1 MTIYTSSKPDQV
13 IPSINAYSF
22 AISNPNNT
30 KDSHPVLVDAL
41 TKRTITFGEW
51 KRDTRRWAT
60 GLESLGFKRG
70 DVLALFSFNQID
82 YSITM
87 FGSLLLGGVCTTVNS
102 AYTADE
108 LAFQL
113 EDSGASVIVTHPE
126 LLPVAIEGAKKVGIP
141 MNKILLYGNE
151 FVQGFRPYSSTFPP
165 ENTPES
171 QLAQV
176 VNLNGQPALETT
188 ALICYSSGT
197 TGKSKG
203 VELTHVN
210 FISNTAQ
217 IGPMDGN
224 IPPHENVVLGVLPM
238 YHIYGIQLHLMNGI
252 YNGNKTVVLQK
263 FTPVDFLKTIQDFK
277 IQTLI
282 IVPPQILMM
291 VKAPIVDQY
300 DLSHVHQVM
309 SGAAPC
315 PAELSRALVAKFKH
329 ISFRQGYGMSELS
342 PATHV
347 GIYGEPVHGSIGKV
361 MPNVRVRLVDPDT
374 GKDAA
379 QGEPGEIWIRGPN
392 VMKGYR
398 NNVKATRD
406 TIDSEGWLHTGDI
419 AIVDENENFFIV
431 DRLKELIKYKGFQ
444 VAPAELEALLIAH
457 PQILDAAVI
466 GVENKEQATEVPLA
480 FVVKNPGQ
488 DLTEQQVM
496 DYVASK
502 VAVHKKLR
510 GGVRFIDVIPKSA
523 AGKILRKDLRVMIQ
537 KDTQPVK
544 AKL

>member
-1 MTIYTSSKPDQV
+1 MTIYTSAKPNQV
-13 IPSINAYSF
+13 IPQINAYSY

-60 GLESLGFKRG
+60 GLESIGFKRG
-70 DVLALFSFNQID
+70 DVLALFSFNQVD
-82 YSITM
+82 YSITL
-87 FGSLLLGGVCTTVNS
+87 FGALVLGGVCTTVNS

-108 LAFQL
+108 LAYQL
-113 EDSGASVIVTHPE
+113 TDSGASVIVTHPE
-126 LLPVAIEGAKKVGIP
+126 LLPVAIDGAKKAGIP
-141 MNKILLYGNE
+141 LNKIFLYGNE

-165 ENTPES
+165 AETPES
-171 QLAQV
+171 QLSQV
-176 VNLNGQPALETT
+176 VNLNGQPALTET
-188 ALICYSSGT
+188 AVICYSSGT

-210 FISNTAQ
+210 FISNTAM
-217 IGPMDGN
+217 INAMDGN
-224 IPPHENVVLGVLPM
+224 IHPHENVVLGVLPM
-238 YHIYGIQLHLMNGI
+238 YHIYGIQLHLLNGI
-252 YNGNKTVVLQK
+252 YNGNQTVVLQK

-282 IVPPQILMM
+282 IVPPQILLM

-300 DLSHVHQVM
+300 DLSSVRQVM

-315 PAELSRALVAKFKH
+315 SAELSVALMAKFPKLL
-329 ISFRQGYGMSELS
+329 FRQGYGMSELS
-342 PATHV
+342 PATHA
-347 GIYGEPVHGSIGKV
+347 GIYGKTIHGSIGV
-361 MPNVRVRLVDPDT
+361 TLPNQEVRLVDPDT

-379 QGEPGEIWIRGPN
+379 RGERGEIWIRGPN

-398 NNVKATRD
+398 NNVKATRE
-406 TIDSEGWLHTGDI
+406 TIDPEGWLHTGDI

-444 VAPAELEALLIAH
+444 VAPAELEAILIAH
-457 PQILDAAVI
+457 PRILDAAVI
-466 GVENKEQATEVPLA
+466 GVENKDLATEVPLA
-480 FVVKNPGQ
+480 FVVKQPGQ
-488 DLTEQQVM
+488 ESLTEQEVI
-496 DYVASK
+496 DHVASK

-510 GGVRFIDVIPKSA
+510 GGVKFIEVIPKSA
-523 AGKILRKDLRVMIQ
+523 AGKILRKDLRVLVAKPPQ
-537 KDTQPVK
+537 